1 MLRACIIAF
10 AAVLT
15 LAAASAAWAG
25 ESDLERLLAE
35 QIRSGFESGRIEP
48 AGRDLD
54 EFTRKFPDSL
64 ETPKLKLLQ
73 AQRQTDLFAAMP
85 LYRALVESRPDSPE
99 AATAR
104 LDLAGLYLN
113 TGNAMAALKE
123 VDALIAAKPSP
134 ADSAKARWIA
144 ARANASL
151 GRHAAAAEHYA
162 ALIAL
167 YPDSE
172 QIPAAMLGLAEA
184 RLQLGQAPEARS
196 MFSRLLEKHAAAIDA
211 PRAGFGLAQAMERAG
226 DRRGAIGVYR
236 RIVEQAPAS
245 PYAASARERL
255 TDLDA
260 NPDAR
265 ASRSMR
271 LTREQ
276 FTVRLGVFPNAEAER
291 TAAQFVQ
298 QGFKTIV
305 RPVDDTRTEVLV
317 GEFGT
322 QLQANFFAEE
332 LANKFGRALEVVP
345 LVEGTP

>member
-1 MLRACIIAF
+1 MLRIGVIALALGVALVSVV
-10 AAVLT
+10 AAR
-15 LAAASAAWAG
+15 AG
-25 ESDLERLLAE
+25 ESDLERLIAE
-35 QIRSGFESGRIEP
+35 QIRTGFDSGRLDA

-54 EFTRKFPDSL
+54 EFARKFPNSA
-64 ETPKLKLLQ
+64 ETPKLRLLQ

-85 LYRALVESRPDSPE
+85 LYRALIESHPDSPE

-113 TGNAMAALKE
+113 TGNAIAALKE
-123 VDALIAAKPSP
+123 ADALIAAKPSAP
-134 ADSAKARWIA
+134 DAAKARWIA

-167 YPDSE
+167 YPQSE
-172 QIPAAMLGLAEA
+172 QIPSAMLGLAEA
-184 RLQLGQAPEARS
+184 RLQLGQAQEARS
-196 MFSRLLEKHAAAIDA
+196 MFSRLLEKYAGAVDA

-236 RIVEQAPAS
+236 RIVEQAPTS

-260 NPDAR
+260 NPESR
-265 ASRSMR
+265 ATKSTR

-276 FTVRLGVFPNAEAER
+276 FSVRLGVFANDEAER

-305 RPVDDTRTEVLV
+305 RPVDESRTEVLV

-322 QLQANFFAEE
+322 KLQADFFAEE
-332 LANKFGRALEVVP
+332 LANRFGRPLEVVP
-345 LVEGTP
+345 LIEGNP

>member
-1 MLRACIIAF
+1 MSVRRALAIAF
-10 AAVLT
+10 AFLATTAV
-15 LAAASAAWAG
+15 WAG
-25 ESDLERLLAE
+25 DADLERMLAE
-35 QIRSGFESGRIEP
+35 QIRSGFESGRLD
-48 AGRDLD
+48 AATADL
-54 EFTRKFPDSL
+54 EGFARKYPDSPEVPRL
-64 ETPKLKLLQ
+64 RLLQ

-85 LYRALVESRPDSPE
+85 LYRNLIETRPDVPE
-99 AATAR
+99 AADAR

-113 TGNAMAALKE
+113 TGNALAALKE
-123 VDALIAAKPSP
+123 ADALIAAKPSP
-134 ADSAKARWIA
+134 DRSAKARWIA

-151 GRHAAAAEHYA
+151 GRHGAAAEHYA

-167 YPDSE
+167 HPDAE
-172 QIPAAMLGLAEA
+172 QVPAAMLGLAEA
-184 RLQLGQAPEARS
+184 RLQLGQAQEARS

-211 PRAGFGLAQAMERAG
+211 PRAGFGLGQAMERAG

-236 RIVEQAPAS
+236 KIVEQAASS

-260 NPDAR
+260 NPEAR
-265 ASRSMR
+265 ALRPAR

-276 FTVRLGVFPNAEAER
+276 FSVRLGVFPNDEAER

-305 RPVDDTRTEVLV
+305 RPVDETRTEVLV

-322 QLQANFFAEE
+322 QLQAGFFAEE
-332 LANKFGRALEVVP
+332 LAKKFGRPLEVVP
-345 LVEGTP
+345 LVEGNP

>member
-1 MLRACIIAF
+1 MRRGWIMAL
-10 AAVLT
+10 VLFGT
-15 LAAASAAWAG
+15 VAAWAG

-35 QIRSGFESGRIEP
+35 QIRSGFESGRIE
-48 AGRDLD
+48 AASRDLD
-54 EFTRKFPDSL
+54 EFARKYPDSP

-85 LYRALVESRPDSPE
+85 LYRALIEARPDMPE

-123 VDALIAAKPSP
+123 ADALIAAKPTP
-134 ADSAKARWIA
+134 PDAAKARWIA

-151 GRHAAAAEHYA
+151 GRHGAAAEHYA

-167 YPDSE
+167 YPQAE
-172 QIPAAMLGLAEA
+172 QVPAAMLGLAEA
-184 RLQLGQAPEARS
+184 RLQLGQAQEARS

-211 PRAGFGLAQAMERAG
+211 PRAGLGLAQAMERAG

-236 RIVEQAPAS
+236 KIVEQAPTS

-260 NPDAR
+260 NPESRGAR
-265 ASRSMR
+265 PAR

-276 FTVRLGVFPNAEAER
+276 FTVRLGVFANEEAER

-305 RPVDDTRTEVLV
+305 RPVDETRTEVLV

-332 LANKFGRALEVVP
+332 LANRFGRPLEVVP
-345 LVEGTP
+345 LVEGKP